1 MQRLSE
7 EEKAAYNA
15 FMRVVFAV
23 PRVVTA
29 DMTAARGLGLSD
41 HMVLGTLRDAPDGRM
56 RMKDL
61 ADASGVSVSGVTRI
75 MIRLDGAGLTARVRS
90 EPDARGAVAVLT
102 PAGAELF
109 EQACEIHLASVRR
122 HIFDQFGDIDLVALT
137 AVFARIADSLLNGT
151 SQRDGHGAGV
161 SSGPPSRGANSA
173 PTAARTAAAREAGR
187 DLGALPGPVIGRP
200 RLLGHRL

>member
-41 HMVLGTLRDAPDGRM
+41 HMVLGNPAGRLARPDADEDLAGRVRRVSERRYPHHDQARRRRPDG
-56 RMKDL
+56 
-61 ADASGVSVSGVTRI
+61 SG
-75 MIRLDGAGLTARVRS
+75 AS

-122 HIFDQFGDIDLVALT
+122 TNFRP
-137 AVFARIADSLLNGT
+137 AR
-151 SQRDGHGAGV
+151 
-161 SSGPPSRGANSA
+161 
-173 PTAARTAAAREAGR
+173 
-187 DLGALPGPVIGRP
+187 
-200 RLLGHRL
+200 

>member
-122 HIFDQFGDIDLVALT
+122 HIFDQLGDIDLVALT
-137 AVFARIADSLLNGT
+137 SVFARIADSLLNGT

-161 SSGPPSRGANSA
+161 SLRPPSRGANS
-173 PTAARTAAAREAGR
+173 ARTAAAREAGR